1 MNHSL
6 LLRQPQLLTDG
17 VADVGFEETGNAH
30 RPLVVQPKVPNWAV
44 DGWVCQLEKS
54 AFLHPLKVNHQHLST
69 RDLMRPMAK
78 GIQYGFVVLRDSN
91 KTSIV

>member
-1 MNHSL
+1 M
-6 LLRQPQLLTDG
+6 
-17 VADVGFEETGNAH
+17 GFKELSNPH
-30 RPLVVQPKVPNWAV
+30 HPLVVQPKVPSRAV
-44 DGWVCQLEKS
+44 DGWVGQLKQPVF
-54 AFLHPLKVNHQHLST
+54 FLHALKVNHQHLST

>member
-1 MNHSL
+1 MLSL
-6 LLRQPQLLTDG
+6 LLCQPQLLTDQ
-17 VADVGFEETGNAH
+17 VTDMGFKELSNAH
-30 RPLVVQPKVPNWAV
+30 CPLVVLPKVPNWAV